1 MTVPTQARNNTYPA
15 GDIGTGRGSYVLL
28 MHFPEEQT
36 IAVGSL
42 SPFRFPRGH
51 YAYVG
56 SALGGFRSR
65 LNRHLRNEK
74 KLHWHIDYLLNY
86 ASLDA
91 IITCE
96 TEERTECAI
105 ARTLARQFS
114 SVPRFGASD
123 CRCRSHLFFSTDDM
137 TPSVMSALET
147 IGLEPRPKYT
157 RGRP

>member
-1 MTVPTQARNNTYPA
+1 VLMPTQARINTYPA
-15 GDIGTGRGSYVLL
+15 GDTGTGRGSYVLL
-28 MHFPEEQT
+28 THLPEEQT

-42 SPFRFPRGH
+42 SPFRFLRGY

-65 LNRHLRNEK
+65 LDRHLRTEK
-74 KLHWHIDYLLNY
+74 KLHWHIDYLLRY

-96 TEERTECAI
+96 TEEMTECAI
-105 ARTLARQFS
+105 ARALAQQFE

-123 CRCRSHLFFSTDDM
+123 CRCRSHLFFSTNDM
-137 TPSVMSALET
+137 TPSVISALEAT
-147 IGLEPRPKYT
+147 GLEPRLKYT